1 MYDFASHKLTSDSG
15 CAVELLN
22 SSPLK
27 LLLKVACT
35 SLVELD
41 GKVKKYRG
49 LKAQHF
55 SNKIKLID
63 IITQIVQLQF
73 QLQIPITDLILNS
86 LIENYSWLM
95 QTAY

>member
-1 MYDFASHKLTSDSG
+1 M
-15 CAVELLN
+15 
-22 SSPLK
+22 
-27 LLLKVACT
+27 ACT